1 MSIPRL
7 LDDPAETDK
16 DIWQECSER
25 LRIAIEAEGDNRQQA
40 ILALQFGDGVQWPD
54 DLYNQRKIDKRPS
67 LTINHTNTFV
77 RRVCNNMRQQRPR
90 IKVHPVGDGA
100 NIDKAQVLSGLIRH
114 IENRSSADIAY
125 DTAGESA
132 VRMGW
137 GYARVYSQYLDE
149 GSFEQE
155 LCISAIRNPFTVYM
169 DPAARLPAGED
180 ADWVIITEMMS
191 RQEYRRQ
198 YPKADNVEYAGKSGQ
213 GDDQAQWE
221 TKTDIRLAEYY
232 RVRRT
237 NETLWRMSN
246 GMAMFAS
253 DIEKLKDELAQAKVT
268 KTPFSRPSFR
278 QQVEWFKLNG
288 TKIVDRRTLSENP
301 LPDKWIPIVR
311 CEGNVLDLNG
321 KVKRKGMI
329 ADLMDPARMYNYW
342 RTMETELL
350 ALAPKAPWLVAA
362 GQLDGHPEWKD
373 ANQKPYSALVWE
385 PATIEQPDGSKTLI
399 PPPSR
404 TPPVAI
410 PAGAVQAAQGAQQ
423 DLMAVAGMPHEP
435 ANDVPGSVVSG
446 IALQRRQA
454 LSDIGHF
461 QYYDNQTRFIKQI
474 GAILVSLIPHYYSEA
489 RMQRII
495 GDDGVPTMTEINTP
509 TGKQNPENPA
519 IKEVKNDL
527 TVGRYD
533 VVMDTGPGYET
544 KRQEGAEAMID
555 LLKTPLAEPIAKV
568 GADLVVRNMD
578 FAGASDLADRLM
590 PLNPQGMAKAMENLP
605 KEAKGIVSAIYQ
617 QLTQTQQAL
626 QHAQLELKYK
636 TSTELGWMHVEREKT
651 QAKIHDTEVKA
662 RTAMHDTVLKTNTQ
676 KQDTEIKAGAELLKE
691 HVKAGHAA
699 HQAERD
705 AEHAAEAAE
714 KAPKGE
720 EK

>member
-1 MSIPRL
+1 
-7 LDDPAETDK
+7 
-16 DIWQECSER
+16 
-25 LRIAIEAEGDNRQQA
+25 
-40 ILALQFGDGVQWPD
+40 
-54 DLYNQRKIDKRPS
+54 DLYNQRKIDRRPS

-90 IKVHPVGDGA
+90 IKVHPVGDQA
-100 NIDKAQVLSGLIRH
+100 NVDKAQILSGLIRH
-114 IENRSSADIAY
+114 IENRSSADVAY

-137 GYARVYSQYLDE
+137 GYARVYSEYLDE

-155 LCISAIRNPFTVYM
+155 LCICAIRNPFTVYM

-180 ADWVIITEMMS
+180 AGWVIVTEMMS

-198 YPKADNVEYAGKSGQ
+198 YPKADNLEYTAVSGH
-213 GDDQAQWE
+213 GDDKAQWE
-221 TKTDIRLAEYY
+221 SKTEIRLAEYY

-237 NETLWRMSN
+237 TETLWRMSN
-246 GMAMFAS
+246 GMAMFTD
-253 DIEKLKDELAQAKVT
+253 DIAKLSKELAAAKVT
-268 KTPFSRPSFR
+268 KTAFSRPSFR
-278 QQVEWFKLNG
+278 QKVEWFKLNG
-288 TKIVDRRTLSENP
+288 TTIVDRRTMAKNP

-311 CEGNVLDLNG
+311 CEGNALDLNG
-321 KVKRKGMI
+321 KVRRKGMI
-329 ADLMDPARMYNYW
+329 SDLMDPARMYNYW

-350 ALAPKAPWLVAA
+350 ALAPKAPWIVAA
-362 GQLDGHPEWKD
+362 GQTDGHPEWKN
-373 ANQKPYSALVWE
+373 ANQIPYSMLVWE
-385 PATIEQPDGSKTLI
+385 PAAIEQPDGSKVLL

-404 TPPVAI
+404 TPPVAV

-474 GAILVSLIPHYYSEA
+474 GAILVSLIPHYYSEK

-495 GDDGVPTMTEINTP
+495 GEDGVPTMTQINTP
-509 TGKQNPENPA
+509 QPNPENPA
-519 IKEVKNDL
+519 IAEIKNDL

-555 LLKTPLAEPIAKV
+555 LLKTALAEPIAKV
-568 GADLVVRNMD
+568 GADLIVRNMD

-605 KEAKGIVSAIYQ
+605 TQAKGIVSAIYQ

-626 QHAQLELKYK
+626 QQAQLELKYK

-651 QAKIHDTEVKA
+651 QAKVHDTEIKS
-662 RTAMHDTVLKTNTQ
+662 RTALHDTVVKGETAARVA
-676 KQDTEIKAGAELLKE
+676 EIKAGAEILGK
-691 HVKAGHAA
+691 HVDAA
-699 HQAERD
+699 HGAAQAERD

-714 KAPKGE
+714 KAPKAQE
-720 EK
+720 Q